1 MDKCYFSKY
10 LSNYSLFNQQF
21 KSTKIKKKF
30 TLICNS
36 QKYILISFR
45 FLFFSVEEKGKKGR
59 TCQGRERE
67 RETS

>member
-10 LSNYSLFNQQF
+10 LSYHSSFNQQF

-36 QKYILISFR
+36 KVYIN
-45 FLFFSVEEKGKKGR
+45 FLPFFIFL
-59 TCQGRERE
+59 C
-67 RETS
+67 